1 MATRGGAI
9 INIAGTTPVD
19 DPEYRYKMPAV
30 FGKIEGRGN
39 GIKTVIPNIDDVALS
54 LHRNPAE
61 VNKFF
66 GCELGAQTSYALDT
80 SRAVVNGAH
89 TDATL
94 QSLMHR
100 YIENF
105 VVCPNCRLP
114 ETEYKIKG
122 DCIYH
127 RCAACGSKEMLD
139 MNHKLT
145 TFILAQDKKAKKA
158 AKSKGKKGK
167 KEEKLREKKK
177 DSDEEDKKVKKDK
190 KKKDKKKDKK
200 KEKKAKEAKEE
211 EGDTEGKSYLE
222 DAIFGKN
229 ESTFAGDD
237 DQLSVESEAGVD
249 DEGALKLAVSGTKE
263 WIEGNPNGSPDEIA
277 EVVTNQQM
285 ASALKSHD
293 KIQIFVKAVFTAQSI
308 KNQDVEKYSEAI
320 VKITNQK
327 SIMERHLIA
336 ALEVLCMEKPKTF
349 VVFLKQLYDN
359 DALNENTILEWAE
372 EGRNDFT
379 LQALDE
385 GKRSLLRGEAEPLVV
400 WLQED
405 SESESEEEEE

>member
-1 MATRGGAI
+1 MT
-9 INIAGTTPVD
+9 
-19 DPEYRYKMPAV
+19 
-30 FGKIEGRGN
+30 
-39 GIKTVIPNIDDVALS
+39 
-54 LHRNPAE
+54 
-61 VNKFF
+61 
-66 GCELGAQTSYALDT
+66 
-80 SRAVVNGAH
+80 
-89 TDATL
+89 
-94 QSLMHR
+94 
-100 YIENF
+100 
-105 VVCPNCRLP
+105 
-114 ETEYKIKG
+114 
-122 DCIYH
+122 
-127 RCAACGSKEMLD
+127 
-139 MNHKLT
+139 
-145 TFILAQDKKAKKA
+145 
-158 AKSKGKKGK
+158 
-167 KEEKLREKKK
+167 
-177 DSDEEDKKVKKDK
+177 
-190 KKKDKKKDKK
+190 
-200 KEKKAKEAKEE
+200 
-211 EGDTEGKSYLE
+211 
-222 DAIFGKN
+222 
-229 ESTFAGDD
+229 
-237 DQLSVESEAGVD
+237 
-249 DEGALKLAVSGTKE
+249 GTKE

-293 KIQIFVKAVFTAQSI
+293 KIQIFVRAVFTAQSI

-359 DALNENTILEWAE
+359 DALNEKTILEWAE

>member
-39 GIKTVIPNIDDVALS
+39 GIKTVIPNIDDVAFS
-54 LHRNPAE
+54 LHRKPAE

-66 GCELGAQTSYALDT
+66 GCELGAQTSYAADT

-105 VVCPNCRLP
+105 VICPNCRLP
-114 ETEYKIKG
+114 ETEYKIKS

-127 RCAACGSKEMLD
+127 RCAACGCKDMLD

-145 TFILAQDKKAKKA
+145 TFILAQDKKAKKE
-158 AKSKGKKGK
+158 GKKGK
-167 KEEKLREKKK
+167 KGDKKDKSKEKKK
-177 DSDEEDKKVKKDK
+177 DSDEEDKKAKKDK

-200 KEKKAKEAKEE
+200 KEKKVKDQEE
-211 EGDTEGKSYLE
+211 NAEESNLE
-222 DAIFGKN
+222 DAIFGK
-229 ESTFAGDD
+229 EKSDFD
-237 DQLSVESEAGVD
+237 DQDDQASVESETGVD
-249 DEGALKLAVSGTKE
+249 DEGAFKLAVSGTKE
-263 WIEGNPNGSPDEIA
+263 WIERNPDGSPDELA

-285 ASALKSHD
+285 ASALKAHD
-293 KIQIFVKAVFTAQSI
+293 KIQILVQAVFTLQSI
-308 KNQDVEKYSEAI
+308 KNNDVEKYSETIA
-320 VKITNQK
+320 KITNHK

-336 ALEVLCMEKPKTF
+336 ALEALCMEKPKTF
-349 VVFLKQLYDN
+349 VVFLKQLYDA
-359 DALNENTILEWAE
+359 DVLNEKSILEWSE

-379 LQALDE
+379 LEVVDE
-385 GKRSLLRGEAEPLVV
+385 GKRALLRGEAEPLVV

-405 SESESEEEEE
+405 SESESEDEDD

>member
-66 GCELGAQTSYALDT
+66 GCELGAQTSYAVET

-105 VVCPNCRLP
+105 VICPNCRLP

-127 RCAACGSKEMLD
+127 RCAACGSKDMLD

-158 AKSKGKKGK
+158 TKGKKGK

-177 DSDEEDKKVKKDK
+177 DS
-190 KKKDKKKDKK
+190 
-200 KEKKAKEAKEE
+200 
-211 EGDTEGKSYLE
+211 G
-222 DAIFGKN
+222 
-229 ESTFAGDD
+229 
-237 DQLSVESEAGVD
+237 
-249 DEGALKLAVSGTKE
+249 
-263 WIEGNPNGSPDEIA
+263 EIPW
-277 EVVTNQQM
+277 N
-285 ASALKSHD
+285 
-293 KIQIFVKAVFTAQSI
+293 
-308 KNQDVEKYSEAI
+308 
-320 VKITNQK
+320 
-327 SIMERHLIA
+327 
-336 ALEVLCMEKPKTF
+336 VL
-349 VVFLKQLYDN
+349 D
-359 DALNENTILEWAE
+359 
-372 EGRNDFT
+372 
-379 LQALDE
+379 
-385 GKRSLLRGEAEPLVV
+385 
-400 WLQED
+400 
-405 SESESEEEEE
+405 